1 MKQDKYWDS
10 VADKKNFTTTFD
22 ENEFGKYVDKGARL
36 LDVGCGYGRTL
47 NELYMAGYENLV
59 GVDSSEKML
68 ERGMREFPYLDFVK
82 NDTDLPFEDN
92 SFDAVILFGVLT
104 AIVDNDAQAAII
116 KEIFRVLKPNGII
129 YVNDFLVN
137 GDISRVLKYLK
148 CKKAFGVYGV
158 YRLSDG
164 VVLRHH
170 TEKYIAKLLSRF
182 QKLEY
187 VKLKFKTMNGG
198 RSNGFYY
205 IGRNKK

>member
-10 VADKKNFTTTFD
+10 VADKKNFTTTF
-22 ENEFGKYVDKGARL
+22 NEKEFSKYVEKDARI

-47 NELYMAGYENLV
+47 NELYQMGYENLV
-59 GVDSSEKML
+59 GVDSSEKMI
-68 ERGMREFPYLDFVK
+68 ERGKQKFPYLHFIK
-82 NDTDLPFEDN
+82 NDNDLPFEND

-104 AIVDNDAQAAII
+104 AIVDNEAQSAIL
-116 KEIFRVLKPNGII
+116 KEIVRVLKPNGII

-137 GDISRVLKYLK
+137 GDLRRVMKYLMS
-148 CKKAFGVYGV
+148 KKEFKTYGI

-170 TEKYIAKLLSRF
+170 TERYIFQLLSCF
-182 QKLEY
+182 EKLEY

-198 RSNGFYY
+198 YSNGFYY
-205 IGRNKK
+205 IGKNSK